1 MFSRLLKLP
10 DDVRRRYDLASLEIA
25 IHAAAPCPIQ
35 VKEQM
40 IDWWW
45 PIIHE
50 YYGSTEGS
58 GSRPATVLEW
68 LAHKGTV
75 GRNLFGELH
84 ILDDDKNPA
93 GREQASAC
101 SSVVRLRLAAGRPKN
116 SFLPK
121 QNSDTQY

>member
-50 YYGSTEGS
+50 YHGSTEGS
-58 GSRPATVLEW
+58 GSRPATVPSGW
-68 LAHKGTV
+68 RTRVRSGGTCSVSCTSSMTTRTLPV
-75 GRNLFGELH
+75 GNKLQR
-84 ILDDDKNPA
+84 A
-93 GREQASAC
+93 AASFAF
-101 SSVVRLRLAAGRPKN
+101 V
-116 SFLPK
+116 
-121 QNSDTQY
+121 